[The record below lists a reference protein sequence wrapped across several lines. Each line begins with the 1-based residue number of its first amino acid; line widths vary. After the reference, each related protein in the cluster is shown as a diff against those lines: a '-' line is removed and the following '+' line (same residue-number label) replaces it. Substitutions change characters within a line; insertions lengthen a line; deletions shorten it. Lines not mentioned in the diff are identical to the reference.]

1 MPATLTLGVNSY
13 ELTDNNNFATQYS
26 AVSLAGS
33 DVVTVVGSVAN
44 YGLNTADS
52 KDTLTI
58 SATLTGDGTAS
69 STFATGANTDSII
82 VGGSVSN
89 YIIDGGSANDTLIIA
104 ANASGTTFFG
114 NTNADSITLNSGVTL
129 TGGTIQGGITATLAD
144 ADTIVLSGA
153 GVGTSIASFSKQF
166 DTLVIGASTINSTD
180 LGSFANNTYSTF
192 STVGLSGQTLTDIT
206 ELNGWLA
213 AGGNSIT
220 LI

>member
-33 DVVTVVGSVAN
+33 DNVTVVGSVAN
-44 YGLNTADS
+44 YGLDTGTG

-58 SATLTGDGTAS
+58 SATLTGNGTAS
-69 STFATGANTDSII
+69 STFGTGGNTDSII

-89 YIIDGGSANDTLIIA
+89 YIIDAGSGNDTLIIA
-104 ANASGTTFFG
+104 ANASGTTFSG
-114 NTNADSITLNSGVTL
+114 STNADSITLNAGVTI
-129 TGGTIQGGITATLAD
+129 TGGAIQGGFANTAVD

-153 GVGTSIASFSKQF
+153 GVGTSIASFSKSF
-166 DTLVIGASTINSTD
+166 DTLVIGSSTINSSD
-180 LGSFANNTYSTF
+180 LATFANNTYSTF
-192 STVGLSGQTLTDIT
+192 STAGLSGQTLTDIT
-206 ELNGWLA
+206 ALNGWLA
-213 AGGNSIT
+213 AGSNSIT